1 MSARILFIL
10 LLILPVAV
18 TAQTADINRS
28 RQLTAEGNEFYR
40 QGQWDKAAVSY
51 EEALR
56 NDDNNAV
63 ARYNRAN
70 ALFLLKQP
78 DQAISL
84 YDELIAGENVKKN
97 YKSLAWYNK
106 GVILTGQQRLEESIE
121 AYKQA
126 LRLDPNNKEAREN
139 LQKALLEQK
148 KKNPQKQQPKEQ
160 DQKKKEQQEQQ
171 PQSSKMNQRE
181 AQRQLDL
188 LRQKEKQ
195 VQNRS
200 QQQKKQGGG
209 NNQKDW

>member
-1 MSARILFIL
+1 MNGRLLYILCL
-10 LLILPVAV
+10 LLPV
-18 TAQTADINRS
+18 TAFTQTTDVNRS
-28 RQLTAEGNEFYR
+28 RELTAEGNEFFR
-40 QGQWDKAAVSY
+40 QGQWDKASLSY

-56 NDDNNAV
+56 SDANNSV

-78 DQAISL
+78 DQAIAL
-84 YDELIAGENVKKN
+84 YDELIAGEKVQKN
-97 YKSLAWYNK
+97 HKSLAWYNK
-106 GVILTGQQRLEESIE
+106 GVILTGQQKLEESIE

-148 KKNPQKQQPKEQ
+148 KKNPEKQKQQEQ

-171 PQSSKMNQRE
+171 PQSKMNQRE

-195 VQNRS
+195 VQNRANE
-200 QQQKKQGGG
+200 QKKQGGG

>member
-1 MSARILFIL
+1 MSRWLLYIL
-10 LLILPVAV
+10 LLLLPA
-18 TAQTADINRS
+18 TAFAQPPDVNKS
-28 RQLTAEGNEFYR
+28 RELTAEGNEFFR
-40 QGQWDKAAVSY
+40 QGQWDKAALSY

-56 NDDNNAV
+56 NDGNNSI

-78 DQAISL
+78 DQAIAL
-84 YDELIAGENVKKN
+84 YDELIAGEKVQKN
-97 YKSLAWYNK
+97 HKSLAWYNK
-106 GVILTGQQRLEESIE
+106 GVILTGQQKLEESIE

-148 KKNPQKQQPKEQ
+148 KKNPEKQKQQEQ

-171 PQSSKMNQRE
+171 PQSKMNQRE

-195 VQNRS
+195 VQNRAN
-200 QQQKKQGGG
+200 QQKKQGGG